1 MSHLDDSR
9 IDVGYAL
16 PDLVLPPVDRTV
28 LALFAGASGDHHP
41 LHIDVDYA
49 RRAGMPDVFAHGM
62 LVMAW
67 LGRLVTQWT
76 PQRCVRELNA
86 RFLGITHLGHIIT
99 CSGKVT
105 EKFERDGETL
115 LRIEV
120 RSTNQYGETK
130 ILGDALV
137 AAQPASAEPAIS
149 TPQGFVQHDTTRR

>member
-1 MSHLDDSR
+1 MSHVDYYL

-67 LGRLVTQWT
+67 LGRLITQWA
-76 PQRCVRELNA
+76 PQGRLRELNA

-99 CSGKVT
+99 CSGKVI
-105 EKFERDGETL
+105 EKLEQGGETL

-137 AAQPASAEPAIS
+137 AAQPFSAQAPI
-149 TPQGFVQHDTTRR
+149 